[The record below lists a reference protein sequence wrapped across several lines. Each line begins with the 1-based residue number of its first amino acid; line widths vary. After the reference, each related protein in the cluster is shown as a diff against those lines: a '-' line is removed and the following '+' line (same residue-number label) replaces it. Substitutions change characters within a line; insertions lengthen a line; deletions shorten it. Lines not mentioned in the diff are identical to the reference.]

1 MSNYEGQPLHDMN
14 PFSNNRPRLTASERI
29 RNKRDAV
36 IYEAEKKQFQESK
49 KKCGNRNVRFYKNG
63 KIKSM
68 KSYKLQK
75 SLARGN
81 ILCNDCDNKG
91 TFCEAPASK
100 DDLNTIY
107 MGNNSYSEFW
117 GGAKASWD
125 DDTIVIGGATTIISD
140 ISGVWGG
147 SPTDISKSLIGPG
160 GILPGSLPNISIPFG
175 YVRNLIKIPRNLDGS
190 GIVIDPSNILF
201 PDELCDPFRYL
212 QSSYLKTYA
221 VITSGLAIYEKDV
234 INPSGVTLPF
244 NRPLDCFDASLNSL
258 TGITTIGESGLSES
272 AFFGVVSSV
281 CCIGNIDEM
290 LTTFVWYTASPPEF
304 EGNFGLFKIYV
315 ELLHLDINAYQAA
328 MMKRNIL
335 PFRPATDDNNW
346 FNEDMVIR
354 IVTTG
359 SPTPGNFIILPWMI
373 QSLNIIQ
380 GSIPP
385 SQNQSKYN
393 ATEQSYMA
401 CLENGTQGIN
411 FTKQNTRIP
420 VKNVVCSRDMSG
432 NTV

>member
-1 MSNYEGQPLHDMN
+1 MSEYEGKPLLDMN

-29 RNKRDAV
+29 RNKRDAA

-81 ILCNDCDNKG
+81 ILCNDCDNNG
-91 TFCEAPASK
+91 TFCKIPASK

-117 GGAKASWD
+117 GGARASWD
-125 DDTIVIGGATTIISD
+125 ETTIVIGGKTVIISD

-160 GILPGSLPNISIPFG
+160 GVLPGSFPAIPVPFG

-221 VITSGLAIYEKDV
+221 VITSGITIYEKDV
-234 INPSGVTLPF
+234 VAPDGTIVPF

-258 TGITTIGESGLSES
+258 PGVTTIGSGGLNDGTI
-272 AFFGVVSSV
+272 FGALSSV
-281 CCIGNIDEM
+281 CCVGNMDKVYNSI
-290 LTTFVWYTASPPEF
+290 FWYTTSPPIV
-304 EGNFGLFKIYV
+304 EGNFGLFKIYI
-315 ELLHLDINAYQAA
+315 ELLHIDINAYQNA

-335 PFRPATDDNNW
+335 PFKPYTPDNNW
-346 FNEDMVIR
+346 FNEDIIIR
-354 IVTTG
+354 IVNTG
-359 SPTPGNFIILPWMI
+359 TSAVGDFIIFPWMI

-420 VKNVVCSRDMSG
+420 VKNVVCSRDISG
-432 NTV
+432 NAV